1 MASALATNAQTRA
14 WCFTLNN
21 PVRDVPTPAT
31 EDPTQWGASY
41 LVYQLEQGESGTPHF
56 QGYLY
61 FPSNRRLAALRR
73 LAPRA
78 HFEPRRGTHDQ
89 ARDYCRKDE
98 GRLDGPWEQGEP
110 PAPGKRNDLMLLMA
124 DVKTGM
130 SEREIAEKYGATWA
144 RNHNAIDKYRRLV
157 TNGRSWKTQV
167 TVLYGPAGT
176 GKSRWAY
183 QQNPDA
189 YPFRG
194 GSYWCGYDCH
204 DHVVIDDYLTGTM
217 PYGVA
222 LHVLD
227 RYPLIIDIKVGS
239 KPFVART
246 IVITSN
252 YPPDTW
258 YPNQRSEPLLRRL
271 DRVIYID
278 MDGRPHPVKGDNLDN
293 FEGSPSP
300 DRNYPY
306 DLGRSSRDPP
316 RPPPT
321 SSSSADPADRNR
333 GGSRLPTPWQEA
345 QDFGATS
352 RLLLSRSH
360 YQSPS
365 PPGRPCQLI
374 DLEAG
379 GALGPSLDPSPSGPS
394 LPGERLP
401 LPLLRRAPDSSPS
414 GGPPSDSDSGER
426 RPGPGSPSGGF
437 DWPYSPPRKGPTPGC
452 VPRGPPPLVDLAS
465 DSD

>member
-1 MASALATNAQTRA
+1 MATALATNAQTRA

-41 LVYQLEQGESGTPHF
+41 LVYQLEQGESGTPHY

-204 DHVVIDDYLTGTM
+204 DHVVIDDFLTGTM

-222 LHVLD
+222 LHVFD

-246 IVITSN
+246 IIITSN

-271 DRVIYID
+271 DRVVYID
-278 MDGRPHPVKGDNLDN
+278 MDGRPHPVKGDTIGD

-300 DRNYPY
+300 DRSYPY
-306 DLGRSSRDPP
+306 DLGRSSSGPSHP
-316 RPPPT
+316 SSV
-321 SSSSADPADRNR
+321 SSSSADPSHRDRS
-333 GGSRLPTPWQEA
+333 GSRLPTPWQEA

-352 RLLLSRSH
+352 RFVVSRLH
-360 YQSPS
+360 HQSPS
-365 PPGRPCQLI
+365 PSGRSCQLI
-374 DLEAG
+374 DLEG
-379 GALGPSLDPSPSGPS
+379 SGSLGSSDPPSSPGSSLSGPRLSPPPPRRSPDPS
-394 LPGERLP
+394 
-401 LPLLRRAPDSSPS
+401 SSA
-414 GGPPSDSDSGER
+414 GPPLESDAGQRRSDS
-426 RPGPGSPSGGF
+426 SPSGGF
-437 DWPYSPPRKGPTPGC
+437 DWPFTPPGKAASSGC
-452 VPRGPPPLVDLAS
+452 VPRGPPPLIDLSS
-465 DSD
+465 DPQ